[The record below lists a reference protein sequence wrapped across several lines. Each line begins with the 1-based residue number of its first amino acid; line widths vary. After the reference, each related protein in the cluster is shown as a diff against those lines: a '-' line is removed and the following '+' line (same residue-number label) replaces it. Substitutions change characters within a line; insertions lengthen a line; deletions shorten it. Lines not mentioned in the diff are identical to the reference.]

1 MTLPPPDRDTA
12 YCFDLDGTITQTEL
26 LPLIA
31 AEIGLERDMAALTQ
45 AAIDGQTAFEPSFR
59 HRCELL
65 SAIPTDTIR
74 RIIANAPLD
83 PHILGFI
90 HENRQD
96 CFILTGNLDI
106 WIAPIIER
114 IGCRTYASEAV
125 YSNGTLELRTLLNK
139 AQTMRHIQKV
149 FGYRR
154 MIAIGDG
161 ANDAAMLSSATIAIA
176 FGGVHPPAASAIRA
190 ADHVVTDGKALCRLL
205 KSL

>member
-1 MTLPPPDRDTA
+1 MTSLSKDTA
-12 YCFDLDGTITQTEL
+12 FCFDLDGTITQTEL

-31 AEIGLERDMAALTQ
+31 AEIGLERDMAALTK
-45 AAIDGQTAFEPSFR
+45 AAMEGQTAFEPSFR
-59 HRCELL
+59 LRCELL
-65 SAIPTDTIR
+65 SAIPPDTIR
-74 RIIANAPLD
+74 RIISDAPLD
-83 PHILGFI
+83 PHILRFI

-125 YSNGTLELRTLLNK
+125 YNNGTLELRTLLNK
-139 AQTMRHIQKV
+139 AQTLRHIKNA

-161 ANDAAMLSSATIAIA
+161 ANDADMLSSATVAIA
-176 FGGVHPPAASAIRA
+176 FGGVHPPAASAIQA
-190 ADHVVTDGKALCRLL
+190 SDHVVTDGKALCRLL

>member
-1 MTLPPPDRDTA
+1 MTLPPPDRDTG

-45 AAIDGQTAFEPSFR
+45 EAIDGETAFEPSFR
-59 HRCELL
+59 HRCQLL
-65 SAIPTDTIR
+65 SAIPPDTIR
-74 RIIANAPLD
+74 RVISNAPLD
-83 PHILGFI
+83 PHIVGFI
-90 HENRQD
+90 HENPED

-114 IGCRTYASEAV
+114 LGCRAYTSEAV
-125 YSNGTLELRTLLNK
+125 HDNGTLELRSLLNK
-139 AQTMRHIQKV
+139 AQTLQHIQKV

-161 ANDAAMLSSATIAIA
+161 ANDADMLSSATVAIA
-176 FGGVHPPAASAIRA
+176 FGGVHPPAASAIHA
-190 ADHVVTDGKALCRLL
+190 SDHVVTDGKALCRLL

>member
-31 AEIGLERDMAALTQ
+31 AEIGLERGMAALTQ

-59 HRCELL
+59 HRCQLL
-65 SAIPTDTIR
+65 SAIPRDTIR
-74 RIIANAPLD
+74 RIISDAPLD

-106 WIAPIIER
+106 WIAPIIEQ

-161 ANDAAMLSSATIAIA
+161 ANDAAMLSSATVAIA

-190 ADHVVTDGKALCRLL
+190 ADHVVTDGKALCELL
-205 KSL
+205 RSV